1 MCTFSWQLSKIL
13 FLHQQHNSQRKLKSF
28 STVGSVLNEQL
39 EHKRRRGR
47 TKRLSTA
54 GIQYLKV
61 ISLGR
66 VAVNKPFLRK
76 EGRKGWGIPNCST
89 TGLKI
94 NETGLGVMSHS
105 DWNYGL
111 YVWRRLGERWNSEC
125 LYGGGSVIV
134 WVSISATAVGD
145 PDKPINAEKC
155 HQTLIHHGKTSEW
168 QQFYF
173 STHTLTMQ

>member
-1 MCTFSWQLSKIL
+1 MWISNLTSLFEFTFVDMHARLGRNILESINQVNLHVQLSKIL

-76 EGRKGWGIPNCST
+76 EER
-89 TGLKI
+89 
-94 NETGLGVMSHS
+94 
-105 DWNYGL
+105 
-111 YVWRRLGERWNSEC
+111 GEV
-125 LYGGGSVIV
+125 YQI
-134 WVSISATAVGD
+134 A
-145 PDKPINAEKC
+145 
-155 HQTLIHHGKTSEW
+155 
-168 QQFYF
+168 QQ
-173 STHTLTMQ
+173 LD

>member
-1 MCTFSWQLSKIL
+1 MCTFSWQLSKIV

-76 EGRKGWGIPNCST
+76 EEKGEVYQI
-89 TGLKI
+89 
-94 NETGLGVMSHS
+94 
-105 DWNYGL
+105 
-111 YVWRRLGERWNSEC
+111 
-125 LYGGGSVIV
+125 
-134 WVSISATAVGD
+134 A
-145 PDKPINAEKC
+145 
-155 HQTLIHHGKTSEW
+155 
-168 QQFYF
+168 QQ
-173 STHTLTMQ
+173 LD

>member
-76 EGRKGWGIPNCST
+76 EERGEVYQIAQQLDWKSM
-89 TGLKI
+89 KQAF
-94 NETGLGVMSHS
+94 GVMSHS

-145 PDKPINAEKC
+145 PDKTINAEKC